1 MVWQSFLDCNAQTGY
16 PSLVMSAP
24 KHWKTR
30 GPLAVLLLPVAALFA
45 AIAALR
51 RMAWRGGLLRTE
63 RVGVPVIVVGNITA
77 GGTGKTPLTL
87 WLAQFL
93 AAQGRH
99 PGVVSRGYGAAR
111 RDPRA
116 VPVSGINIVQD
127 YGDEPCLLA
136 RRAGC
141 PVWVGVDRAATARA
155 LCAAHPAVDIIISD
169 DGLQHYRMARDVEI
183 AVVDGTR
190 GLGNG
195 WPLPAGPL
203 REPASRLATVDIL
216 VINGDDTSGIT
227 TQYPQAIPMR
237 LTGTEFHKLLN
248 TEHVA
253 DAASFH
259 GQRLHAVAGIG
270 NPQRFFDHLQQLGM
284 ECINHDF
291 PDHHRYRPQD
301 VDFANADSI
310 VMTQKDAVKCEPFA
324 TGRYWALVIN
334 AEPDPR
340 LGETIIAL
348 LDKARQH
355 G

>member
-1 MVWQSFLDCNAQTGY
+1 
-16 PSLVMSAP
+16 MSAP

-30 GPLAVLLLPVAALFA
+30 GPLAALLLPVALLYAT
-45 AIAALR
+45 IAALR

-63 RVGVPVIVVGNITA
+63 KINVPVIVVGNITA

-93 AAQGRH
+93 TTRGRH
-99 PGVVSRGYGAAR
+99 PGIVSRGYGTTR

-116 VPVSGINIVQD
+116 VPVSGINIVD
-127 YGDEPCLLA
+127 VYGDEPCLLA
-136 RRAGC
+136 RRTSC

-155 LCAAHPAVDIIISD
+155 LCAAHPETDIIISD
-169 DGLQHYRMARDVEI
+169 DGLQHYRLARDVEI
-183 AVVDGTR
+183 GVIDGAR
-190 GLGNG
+190 GFGNG

-203 REPASRLATVDIL
+203 RDPVSRLSTVDVV
-216 VINGDDTSGIT
+216 VINGDDSSGIA
-227 TQYPQAIPMR
+227 TQYPQAMTMR

-248 TEHVA
+248 TAHVA
-253 DAASFH
+253 DAAHFS
-259 GQRLHAVAGIG
+259 GQRVHAVAGIG
-270 NPQRFFDHLQQLGM
+270 NPQRFFDHLQQLGL

-291 PDHHRYRPQD
+291 PDHHKYRPQD
-301 VDFANADSI
+301 VDYPEAESI
-310 VMTQKDAVKCEPFA
+310 VMTEKDAVKCEPFA
-324 TGRYWALVIN
+324 TGRYWALAIN

-348 LDKARQH
+348 LEKASHH